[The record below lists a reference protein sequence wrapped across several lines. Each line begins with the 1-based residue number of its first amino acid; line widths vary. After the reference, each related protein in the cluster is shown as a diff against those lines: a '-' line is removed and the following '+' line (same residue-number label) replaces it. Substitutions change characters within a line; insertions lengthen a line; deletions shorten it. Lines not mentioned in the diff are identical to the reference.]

1 MFNEAH
7 GRTMK
12 EKKNNPN
19 KFTKASNPELK
30 DLLKFMMS
38 ENGGCPSY
46 LPMLDEDTKFTEAT
60 LITASHDP
68 EIPISEQIRKEFFFK
83 SYLAFHKAVQ
93 ADPAIFAD
101 EIRRH
106 WTRFDN
112 LFGTIRDKSP
122 EERA

>member
-30 DLLKFMMS
+30 DLLKFMMR

-46 LPMLDEDTKFTEAT
+46 LPMLNEDTKFTEAT

-68 EIPISEQIRKEFFFK
+68 EIPISEPIRKEVFFK

-112 LFGTIRDKSP
+112 LFGTMRDKSP

>member
-7 GRTMK
+7 GKSMK
-12 EKKNNPN
+12 EKKNNTN
-19 KFTKASNPELK
+19 KFTKGTNPEIK
-30 DLLKFMMS
+30 DLFKFMMS

-46 LPMLDEDTKFTEAT
+46 LPMLDEDVKVSEVT
-60 LITASHDP
+60 LLAAGNDP
-68 EIPISEQIRKEFFFK
+68 DIPISEQIRKEFFFK

-112 LFGTIRDKSP
+112 LFGTIRDKTP
-122 EERA
+122 EQRS